1 MSTREINVN
10 DVWRRR
16 EPLGDTFD
24 EIVVRGCVDHAS
36 FRPSVW
42 VITSATDFGPVLQT
56 TASGILDSCDLV
68 SSGDPEADWTSDV
81 E

>member
-42 VITSATDFGPVLQT
+42 VITSATDFYTLQPINCGDVFALDFDQI
-56 TASGILDSCDLV
+56 TAAYSTLG
-68 SSGDPEADWTSDV
+68 A
-81 E
+81 